1 MSGSDQAELDVR
13 EPLLRIEQLEV
24 DIRQKRQALSYF
36 RRQFYVNASFA
47 VAALITA
54 VFAGF
59 KAIFG
64 H

>member
-1 MSGSDQAELDVR
+1 MSETDESELDFR
-13 EPLLRIEQLEV
+13 ERLLRIEQMEV
-24 DIRQKRQALSYF
+24 DILQKKQVLAYF